1 MKPSCTPLAWLLAA
15 ALPAF
20 AACPPPPEAGARLDS
35 GPVQLAW
42 RAEPASIAVSR
53 PFALLVTLC
62 PADARLLRVDATM
75 PEHRHGM
82 NYRPSVQALGAQSF
96 AALWG
101 WLGSDPDG
109 VSERVLATSAVQF
122 VWVAVCV
129 HAIRRSDEAGYH
141 GGYDEEAEGYAG
153 AVPTA

>member
-82 NYRPSVQALGAQSF
+82 NYRPSLQP
-96 AALWG
+96 
-101 WLGSDPDG
+101 LGSG
-109 VSERVLATSAVQF
+109 VWRVEGLLWHMAGRWELRLDV
-122 VWVAVCV
+122 
-129 HAIRRSDEAGYH
+129 EA
-141 GGYDEEAEGYAG
+141 AG
-153 AVPTA
+153 ATHILRQSVTLP

>member
-1 MKPSCTPLAWLLAA
+1 MAWLLAA
-15 ALPAF
+15 AMPAF

-42 RAEPASIAVSR
+42 RAEPAPVAVSR

-82 NYRPSVQALGAQSF
+82 NYRPSLQPLAGGVWRVEGLLWHMAGRWELRLDVEAAGQTHTLRQSVT
-96 AALWG
+96 L
-101 WLGSDPDG
+101 P
-109 VSERVLATSAVQF
+109 
-122 VWVAVCV
+122 
-129 HAIRRSDEAGYH
+129 
-141 GGYDEEAEGYAG
+141 
-153 AVPTA
+153 